1 MIDSCYLTDDVCGE
15 TSSKLCKMMSV
26 GCWVNLY
33 RKGVCVCMRVYAHLE
48 SFVIFG
54 TSQFLS
60 NNGRYFIWSVPE
72 HVTVGSSWITANGT

>member
-1 MIDSCYLTDDVCGE
+1 M
-15 TSSKLCKMMSV
+15 
-26 GCWVNLY
+26 
-33 RKGVCVCMRVYAHLE
+33 CMRVYAHLE

>member
-1 MIDSCYLTDDVCGE
+1 MLL
-15 TSSKLCKMMSV
+15 SKSV
-26 GCWVNLY
+26 QKGV
-33 RKGVCVCMRVYAHLE
+33 GVCVRACAHLE

-72 HVTVGSSWITANGT
+72 HVTVRSSWITANGT